1 MSNIIRF
8 RPKSARANRRKENT
22 KIEEFDTCTKEFT
35 RLKFGKHKGKTHE
48 EVLLKHPDYAQ
59 WMIEHLPESA
69 HQAIIS
75 RMQDFDDKPFTADCD
90 REYGRKATRVT
101 ACGDSSGLCFWCD
114 ECDPLS
120 NGARR
125 VAIIY
130 SLTGLLQHVDANADG
145 NRALKRR
152 IVRRL
157 AAAKGLPK
165 RVGEKEALDFF
176 SQVPTY
182 NDGATVLSSMARRP
196 ARLRKRGRFAT
207 FRR

>member
-8 RPKSARANRRKENT
+8 RPKRARANQRKENT
-22 KIEEFDTCTKEFT
+22 KIEEVDTFTKEFT

-90 REYGRKATRVT
+90 RECGRKATRVT

-125 VAIIY
+125 VAILY
-130 SLTGLLQHVDANADG
+130 TLTGLLQHVDANADG
-145 NRALKRR
+145 NRAVKRR

-165 RVGEKEALDFF
+165 RVGEKEALEFF
-176 SQVPTY
+176 SQGPTH
-182 NDGATVLSSMARRP
+182 DCRAEGLDDHHRP
-196 ARLRKRGRFAT
+196 ARRRKRGRVAM